1 MSSSSSLFENQ
12 MFARCF
18 GWSIKLWGSPCPEG
32 NFSGALIAGGLS
44 GSGHFSIRRSGI
56 ACVSISPTLSSV
68 TGRHPTASGSGF
80 PTPLACWA
88 VLRKRSP
95 CIWLGKDSDM
105 ARNYAHV
112 SQASSKLNLM
122 EYVMALAPTVAATIS
137 HLGNVQPIG

>member
-1 MSSSSSLFENQ
+1 

-32 NFSGALIAGGLS
+32 IFSGALIAGGLS

-56 ACVSISPTLSSV
+56 ACVSISPTLTSV

-88 VLRKRSP
+88 EEIALYLAWQS
-95 CIWLGKDSDM
+95 SDI
-105 ARNYAHV
+105 ARHYAHV

-122 EYVMALAPTVAATIS
+122 EYVMALAPIVAATIS
-137 HLGNVQPIG
+137 HLGNVQTIV